1 MPRLALEIEK
11 VGADEVILI
20 SEAWLAFPNPKH
32 PGRSATDS
40 PDRFEALDLMAAS
53 ATGEEI
59 HLCAVFKR
67 HGKNKRNIEFEPTI
81 DNVEQPAP
89 LLEPI
94 REVWRRRKTADTQS
108 GTGK

>member
-1 MPRLALEIEK
+1 M
-11 VGADEVILI
+11 ILI

-32 PGRSATDS
+32 PDRSATDS

-53 ATGEEI
+53 AAGEEI

-67 HGKNKRNIEFEPTI
+67 RGKDEKIIEFERTI

-94 REVWRRRKTADTQS
+94 REVWRRRKTADTPI
-108 GTGK
+108 GKGK